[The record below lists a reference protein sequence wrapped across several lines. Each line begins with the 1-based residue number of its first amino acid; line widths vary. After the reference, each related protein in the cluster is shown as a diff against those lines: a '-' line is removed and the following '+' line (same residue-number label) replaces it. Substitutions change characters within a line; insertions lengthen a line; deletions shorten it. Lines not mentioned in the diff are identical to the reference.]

1 MAEIFNLRITQ
12 SQKRVDA
19 GRDVFMA
26 LPVDDAENLV
36 EFMMFIIAYEISA
49 GLKGDLSTVCQK
61 SDQSPIFFNLINK
74 IFNEEVIDPLIKFVK
89 SAQTNKKSQILTRLK
104 QVRKESVYGVL
115 DNDADG

>member
-49 GLKGDLSTVCQK
+49 GLKGEISA
-61 SDQSPIFFNLINK
+61 DQSPIFFNLINK
-74 IFNEEVIDPLIKFVK
+74 IFNEEAIDPLIEFVK
-89 SAQTNKKSQILTRLK
+89 SPQTNKKSQILTRLK